1 MLSLFS
7 TRTEHNVLA
16 LIYKHFS
23 RGEVEVREPESP
35 PCHVCQKERKEK
47 KPSHDDSL
55 LKCFFFH
62 CFKRT
67 EKNKRQKNKYLQL
80 YQKVNIQKIHKEGSQ

>member
-55 LKCFFFH
+55 LKCFFF
-62 CFKRT
+62 FFIVLKGQRKTKDRRT
-67 EKNKRQKNKYLQL
+67 SISNFTKK
-80 YQKVNIQKIHKEGSQ
+80 

>member
-55 LKCFFFH
+55 LKCFFFIVL
-62 CFKRT
+62 KGQRKTKDRRT
-67 EKNKRQKNKYLQL
+67 SISNFTKK
-80 YQKVNIQKIHKEGSQ
+80 